1 MEHGATRAGVTVRC
15 EHVGMFTVGG
25 EYAVVIACDRGSLRA
40 TSVSTADGA
49 VGGIDTVRVSSG
61 DS

>member
-15 EHVGMFTVGG
+15 EYVGVFTVSS
-25 EYAVVIACDRGSLRA
+25 EHAAVIACDRGDLGA
-40 TSVSTADGA
+40 ISVSTADGA
-49 VGGIDTVRVSSG
+49 VGGIDRDIVCSG